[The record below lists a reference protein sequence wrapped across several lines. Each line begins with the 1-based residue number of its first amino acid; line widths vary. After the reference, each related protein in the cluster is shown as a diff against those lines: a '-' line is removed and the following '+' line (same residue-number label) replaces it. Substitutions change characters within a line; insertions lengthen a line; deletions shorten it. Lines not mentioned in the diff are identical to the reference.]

1 MKNFKTATVA
11 AAKQLLSEQNPVI
24 LDCRKLKDY
33 QESHIGGAMHVHDQL
48 RDSLLRKADKQR
60 PILIYCY
67 HGHSSEHLA
76 EMFGDFGFQEVYS
89 LAGGYAEWRQQ
100 QT

>member
-1 MKNFKTATVA
+1 MKTFKTVTVT
-11 AAKQLLSEQNPVI
+11 AAKQLLGEADTVI

-33 QESHIGGAMHVHDQL
+33 QEGHIGGAMHLHDQL
-48 RDSLLRKADKQR
+48 RDSLLKKADKQK

-76 EMFGDFGFQEVYS
+76 EMFGDFGFRQVYS
-89 LAGGYAEWRQQ
+89 LAGGYTEWLQQ